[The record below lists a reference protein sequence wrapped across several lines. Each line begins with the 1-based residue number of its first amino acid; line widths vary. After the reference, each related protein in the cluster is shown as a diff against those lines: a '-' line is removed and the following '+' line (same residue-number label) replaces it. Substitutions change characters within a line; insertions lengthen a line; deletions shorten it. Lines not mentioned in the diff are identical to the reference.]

1 MEGTAR
7 RPRWAI
13 GGVAAGLAAAALA
26 AGPVHA
32 GDLKTVPGESKRS
45 GPGTLFDY
53 VVKVERGIRIKRERF
68 ADTIQ
73 AILFSDRSWTG
84 TGEVAFKRV
93 RRGENTKIIL
103 AKPHTVD
110 RLCAPLDTNG
120 TYSCSI
126 GERVVLN
133 RRRWVRTVSHWP
145 SSRRNYRRMLVNHE
159 VGHRIGHGHRSCP
172 GSRKKA
178 FVMQQQSI
186 SLDGC
191 RANWWPRK
199 PELRATKRMYSASAA
214 AGSPGFVD

>member
-1 MEGTAR
+1 MRGAALKRSTAIVT
-7 RPRWAI
+7 A
-13 GGVAAGLAAAALA
+13 VAALA
-26 AGPVHA
+26 AVALAAHPAHA
-32 GDLKTVPGESKRS
+32 GSLKAVPGESKRS

-53 VVKVERGIRIKRERF
+53 VVKVERGIRIKREQF
-68 ADTIQ
+68 ADMVQ
-73 AILFSDRSWTG
+73 EILFSDRSWTG
-84 TGEVAFKRV
+84 TREVAFERV
-93 RRGENTKIIL
+93 RRGANTKIIL
-103 AKPHTVD
+103 ARPHTVD

-133 RRRWVRTVSHWP
+133 HRRWVRTVDHWT
-145 SSRRNYRRMLVNHE
+145 SSRPNYRRMLVNHE

-172 GSRKKA
+172 GSDKKA

-199 PELRATKRMYSASAA
+199 PELRATKRMYSASAVK
-214 AGSPGFVD
+214 GSPGFVD

>member
-1 MEGTAR
+1 MRGAKLRRLKATA
-7 RPRWAI
+7 A
-13 GGVAAGLAAAALA
+13 AAAALTALVLA
-26 AGPVHA
+26 AGPAHA
-32 GDLKTVPGESKRS
+32 GELETVPGESQRS

-53 VVKVERGIRIKRERF
+53 VVKVERGIRIERQRF
-68 ADTIQ
+68 ADTVQ
-73 AILFSDRSWTG
+73 EILFSDRSWTG
-84 TGEVAFKRV
+84 TGEVAFERV
-93 RRGENTKIIL
+93 RHSPSTKIIL
-103 AKPHTVD
+103 AKPNTVD

-133 RRRWVRTVSHWP
+133 RRRWVRTVDHWP

-172 GSRKKA
+172 GSGKKA

-199 PELRATKRMYSASAA
+199 PELRATRRMYSASAA
-214 AGSPGFVD
+214 KGAPGYVE